1 MATAPFWWNFISSFV
16 KPAQEEEE
24 RKETSPIEAATGRSD
39 IFDKLFDGNNK
50 LSEDEPRNGTLGGG
64 EERQTTVQ
72 LEAQN
77 RLKKLNDMMTR
88 ATQIINM
95 KSTLIDRTSNINKD
109 FDYLFL
115 RRVDNTRFF
124 KQVQTILNQYYEDN
138 QIAVFSEIV

>member
-1 MATAPFWWNFISSFV
+1 M
-16 KPAQEEEE
+16 
-24 RKETSPIEAATGRSD
+24 
-39 IFDKLFDGNNK
+39 
-50 LSEDEPRNGTLGGG
+50 SEDEPRNGTLGGG

-138 QIAVFSEIV
+138 QIAVFSEIVQQYNAKMAVTEMIIMITSHSIYMLD